1 MYKSGRLLLIGTNK
15 KSKLC
20 LMGDR
25 LMYDEVGFMSMP
37 ITNIMP
43 QVKPVNFYLVSES
56 EEFVDEDEIKIGDY
70 AISMTELQTNSD
82 ITMCL
87 VRADSEHEAD
97 SYNRNPSYKKV
108 LASTEELT
116 YFKIYLGVTI
126 WVKLPRLSVSKINE
140 LLMLQNL
147 QQPFANI
154 VVNVEYEI
162 IGDYQNDEVEIKHK
176 VSLNESNEVN
186 FKIIKQVFTRQEVIE
201 KIMRSNLESIMFEQG
216 RFDIEKWIENNV

>member
-70 AISMTELQTNSD
+70 AISMTELQNNSD

>member
-1 MYKSGRLLLIGTNK
+1 
-15 KSKLC
+15 
-20 LMGDR
+20 
-25 LMYDEVGFMSMP
+25 MP

-56 EEFVDEDEIKIGDY
+56 EESVDEDEIKIGDY
-70 AISMTELQTNSD
+70 AISMTELQNSED

-87 VRADSEHEAD
+87 VRADSENEAE

-116 YFKIYLGVTI
+116 YFKIVLGVTV

-140 LLMLQNL
+140 LLILQNL
-147 QQPFANI
+147 QEPFSNI
-154 VVNVEYEI
+154 VVKVEYKV
-162 IGDYQNDEVEIKHK
+162 IGDCEDDEIAINYTVA
-176 VSLNESNEVN
+176 LNESNEVN

-216 RFDIEKWIENNV
+216 RFDIEKWIENNL